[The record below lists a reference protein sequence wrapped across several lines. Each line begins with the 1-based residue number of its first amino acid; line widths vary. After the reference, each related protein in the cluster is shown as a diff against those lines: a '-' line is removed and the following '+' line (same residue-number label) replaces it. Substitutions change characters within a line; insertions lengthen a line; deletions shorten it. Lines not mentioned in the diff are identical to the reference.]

1 MNMAEAVRGA
11 CGRRLREVMEM
22 LELDLNP
29 EEREILSDMIET
41 VLADLRM
48 EIGRTDR
55 KDFRDVLKKR
65 KQVLQKTLA
74 SLRGEDSGNPGVS
87 GEEYSGCNR

>member
-1 MNMAEAVRGA
+1 VE
-11 CGRRLREVMEM
+11 EM
-22 LELDLNP
+22 LELDLDLD
-29 EEREILSDMIET
+29 EREILSDIIET

-55 KDFRDVLKKR
+55 KDFRDMLKKR

-74 SLRGEDSGNPGVS
+74 WLRGERFSDIGDVGRGVIS
-87 GEEYSGCNR
+87 T